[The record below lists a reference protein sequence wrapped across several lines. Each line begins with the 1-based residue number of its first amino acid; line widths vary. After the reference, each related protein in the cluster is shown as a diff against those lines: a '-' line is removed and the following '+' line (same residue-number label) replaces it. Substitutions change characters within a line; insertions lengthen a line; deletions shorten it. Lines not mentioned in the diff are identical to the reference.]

1 MIARLSAATVLG
13 AGTMGAQIAC
23 LLAGAGA
30 RVRLLDLD
38 QADVVAERARAGA
51 QAAPLAVYR
60 AADAGRIATGGFDGS
75 RPPRPARTG

>member
-1 MIARLSAATVLG
+1 MIARLGSATVLG

-38 QADVVAERARAGA
+38 AETA
-51 QAAPLAVYR
+51 
-60 AADAGRIATGGFDGS
+60 
-75 RPPRPARTG
+75 RPAWTGR